1 MINFIDNE
9 ISNQLFMNKY
19 NSDFFMKRL
28 NYE

>member
-19 NSDFFMKRL
+19 NSDFF
-28 NYE
+28 YEALKL